1 MSEAV
6 TAAKRGTRGR
16 AKTRLGVVVSD
27 RMEKTRVVS
36 VERLVQ
42 HPRYKKYVRRRTK
55 FKVHDE
61 TNASHVGD
69 KVLITETRPLSREKR
84 WKISTIL
91 EKAR

>member
-6 TAAKRGTRGR
+6 IATTRGR
-16 AKTRLGVVVSD
+16 RGRGKARVGIVLSD

-36 VERLVQ
+36 VERLVR
-42 HPRYKKYVRRRTK
+42 HRRYKKYIRRRTR
-55 FKVHDE
+55 FKAHDE

-91 EKAR
+91 ERAR